1 MYIINKLE
9 FEKVNKE
16 WQHKSTRLIRTFPE
30 ESEAVKYLEN
40 CIKLATYSNKKEKYN
55 LVNLGV

>member
-16 WQHKSTRLIRTFPE
+16 WQHKSTRLIKTFPE
-30 ESEAVKYLEN
+30 EYQAVAYLN
-40 CIKLATYSNKKEKYN
+40 DCKRLNSHSNKKEQYK